1 MTNNPEI
8 IGLDLSLTST
18 GIATPQG
25 TYVVS
30 SKAKGDERID
40 YIVSQVLM
48 EASLFRPAYFVIEGY
63 AFAKRT
69 SYVFAQ
75 GELGGVVKRELRL
88 QGIPFVLVPP
98 TVRAKF
104 ATGRGNAGKSEVVS
118 SISAKLGKVFSGGG
132 ADDEVDAWVL
142 REMGLQHF
150 GLSKLKWPAKNMEA
164 LEKVEWVEP

>member
-1 MTNNPEI
+1 MTRLSI
-8 IGLDLSLTST
+8 VGLDLSLTST
-18 GIATPQG
+18 GVAMDDGTFVIA
-25 TYVVS
+25 
-30 SKAKGDERID
+30 SKEKGDARLDDISIRIISALAPH
-40 YIVSQVLM
+40 YGRYV
-48 EASLFRPAYFVIEGY
+48 VIEGY

-69 SYVFAQ
+69 THAFSQ
-75 GELGGVVKRELRL
+75 GELGGIVKRNLREY
-88 QGIPFVLVPP
+88 QIPYVLVPP

-118 SISAKLGKVFSGGG
+118 AISAKLGQVFVGGG

-150 GLSKLKWPAKNMEA
+150 GLSDLKWPAKNMEA